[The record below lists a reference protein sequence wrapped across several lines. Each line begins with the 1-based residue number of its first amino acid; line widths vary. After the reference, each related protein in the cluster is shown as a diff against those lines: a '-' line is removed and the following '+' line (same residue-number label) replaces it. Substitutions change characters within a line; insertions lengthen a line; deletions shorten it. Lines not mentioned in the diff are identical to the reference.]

1 MSGTSLRIALAAA
14 LCGAI
19 LLPAAAAAQAPREA
33 PTWSRGGS
41 YLAISHDECLARLGL
56 AAQSQDLTVVS
67 NKAGVLMAKKAPHL
81 VIMTCAFTA
90 DSRIDLN
97 IIVASNNDA
106 WKESAALRD
115 ALNVE
120 TKRSSCR
127 ATPWGFQHCYGKMA
141 EK

>member
-1 MSGTSLRIALAAA
+1 MPGKSLGIAPVAL

-19 LLPAAAAAQAPREA
+19 LFPAAAAAQARREA

-41 YLAISHDECLARLGL
+41 YQSISHDECMARLAL
-56 AAQSQDLTVVS
+56 AAKSQDLTVVS
-67 NKAGVLMAKKAPHL
+67 NKAGVLMAKKDPHL

-106 WKESAALRD
+106 WKDSAALRD
-115 ALNVE
+115 ALSVE